1 MNDDRQPIL
10 IHGWPNKKG
19 GAPFAVPQD
28 RFKKMLFIYNA
39 MEEGWTIKKR
49 DQSFVFTKKHEGKR
63 EILSDD
69 FLVSFMKDNFDL
81 EKILS

>member
-1 MNDDRQPIL
+1 MKSPEEPIL
-10 IHGWPNKKG
+10 IHGWPHKKG
-19 GAPFAVPQD
+19 LPFAVSQD

-39 MEEGWTIKKR
+39 LEEGWTIKKR
-49 DQSFVFTKKHEGKR
+49 DQSFVFTKKHEGKK

-81 EKILS
+81 KKILT